1 MQKIFQRTINY
12 LLDQYAAVLVL
23 LALVSVTTY
32 VVLITDIREQEGNA
46 LLVKMSTEQGQLI
59 EEINLSLSH
68 KTYLTDTTEVRK
80 IDSKIIS
87 NIIQL
92 EESHAALR
100 EGVRFIR
107 EGQRLIH
114 VPGQL
119 SPELRLLYFDGAKPL
134 DSSMRDYLSIA
145 RKLQRIPAGEITLA
159 NTDLNRLF
167 FEITPIIREEINR
180 GSLLQQ
186 RHSEFMLNGT
196 INKQHITFA
205 ITLASL
211 ITVGFLLLH
220 PLVSSLQEKA
230 LIMKQEADNIINTT
244 HSLIVGLNGDGEVVL
259 FNQHA
264 QEDTGWPEEDMK
276 GSDFFTRCIPE
287 DEQPQLRALFN
298 NMMSGVVKFGEE
310 IETKMRISTGE
321 LIDVV
326 WNSTVLKSSVSKLP
340 VMFLATGLDIT
351 ARKDAERKAQQANTE
366 LAELGLRLQSE
377 INLAA
382 VLQRSILPSPHIN
395 LPGLQGQANLLT
407 SSEVGGDYYDYYT
420 IGGFHNILLIGD
432 VSGHG
437 VAAGT
442 LVSAA
447 KAGIYPLMVNEITS
461 PAEILDSLNKTIRA
475 TAQQSLLMTMACLSL
490 DARTGKLI
498 FANAGHVLPYVL
510 RYQTREWVMLEAS
523 GLPLGKSMDTDYRA
537 FATELTLNVGDKL
550 FLYTDGLVEEESPS
564 GEAFGYDRLEAVLN
578 ANTSDDP
585 EALRIKLMDALRIHC
600 RGTAYTDDVTIT
612 IVVHSDRVIQAN
624 PSNNDV
630 SDIIRISESF
640 YRQGEHP
647 IPRISKEYVVFL
659 AEHGYADL
667 LTRFSQ
673 DGICRILPRYDDV
686 CKKLGW
692 EHLLNQHHE
701 SADDDLFTLMPGI
714 GEHRQFQLTHTED
727 KLFIMEEINA
737 WLQEQGRIDTDQLEA
752 LMVILDEMTE
762 NSLYAA
768 PRDGKG
774 VAYYSKGESRELSEH
789 EEVRIDIALTQDFLG
804 LMITDNWGTLTP
816 GVFLK
821 NIARS
826 MEEGVEAGI
835 GGVGLYMMWR
845 MADYLQIR
853 VHPQKRTQV
862 TTLWD
867 LHRNVDMSVDSGVQ
881 FLYHSEHEAA

>member
-1 MQKIFQRTINY
+1 MQKIFQRIVNY
-12 LLDQYAAVLVL
+12 LLDQYAVVLVL
-23 LALVSVTTY
+23 LALVSIATY
-32 VVLITDIREQEGNA
+32 LVLITDIREQEGNA
-46 LLVKMSTEQGQLI
+46 LLVKISSEQGQLI
-59 EEINLSLSH
+59 EEINLSLTH
-68 KTYLTDTTEVRK
+68 KTYLTDPNEIRK
-80 IDSKIIS
+80 IDSKIVS

-92 EESHAALR
+92 DESHAVLR
-100 EGVRFIR
+100 DGVRFIR
-107 EGQRLIH
+107 DSQRLIH

-119 SPELRLLYFDGAKPL
+119 LPELRLLYFDGANPL
-134 DSSMRDYLSIA
+134 DSLMRDYLSLA
-145 RKLQRIPAGEITLA
+145 RKLQRIPAGEINLA

-167 FEITPIIREEINR
+167 FAFTPLLLDEINR
-180 GSLLQQ
+180 ASLIQQ
-186 RHSEFMLNGT
+186 RHSEFMLTGT
-196 INKQHITFA
+196 INKQHITFV
-205 ITLASL
+205 ISLASL
-211 ITVGFLLLH
+211 IMVGFLLLH

-230 LIMKQEADNIINTT
+230 LIMKQEADNVINTT
-244 HSLIVGLNGDGEVVL
+244 HSLIVGLNADGEVVL

-264 QEDTGWPEEDMK
+264 QEDTGWHEEDIK
-276 GSDFFTRCIPE
+276 GSNFFNRCIPE
-287 DEQPQLRALFN
+287 DDQHALRTLFN

-340 VMFLATGLDIT
+340 IMFLATGLDIT
-351 ARKDAERKAQQANTE
+351 ARKDAERKAQQANAE
-366 LAELGLRLQSE
+366 LAELGMRLQSE

-382 VLQRSILPSPHIN
+382 ALQRSILPSPQIN
-395 LPGLQGQANLLT
+395 LPGMQGQANLLT
-407 SSEVGGDYYDYYT
+407 SSEVGGDYYDYYN

-447 KAGIYPLMVNEITS
+447 KAGVYPLIVNEITS
-461 PAEILDSLNKTIRA
+461 PAEILGSLNKTIRA

-490 DARTGKLI
+490 DARTGKLV

-510 RYQTREWVMLEAS
+510 RYQTQEWVMLEAS
-523 GLPLGKSMDTDYRA
+523 GLPLGKSIDTDYREHA
-537 FATELTLNVGDKL
+537 MELTLNVGDKL
-550 FLYTDGLVEEESPS
+550 FLYTDGLIEQESPT

-578 ANTSDDP
+578 ANTSADP
-585 EALRIKLMDALRIHC
+585 ETLRSKLMDALRLHC
-600 RGTAYTDDVTIT
+600 RGTVYTDDVTIAV
-612 IVVHSDRVIQAN
+612 VVHSDRVIQAS
-624 PSNNDV
+624 PTSNEV
-630 SDIIRISESF
+630 SDIIRISENF

-647 IPRISKEYVVFL
+647 IPRVSKEYVVFL
-659 AEHGYADL
+659 ADQGYADL

-701 SADDDLFTLMPGI
+701 SPDDDLFTLIPGTA
-714 GEHRQFQLTHTED
+714 EHRQFQLTHTED
-727 KLFIMEEINA
+727 KLFIMEEIQS
-737 WLQEQGRIDTDQLEA
+737 WLMDQGRIDRDQLEA

-774 VAYYSKGESRELSEH
+774 VAYYTKGESRKLSEH

-816 GVFLK
+816 GIFLK

-826 MEEGVEAGI
+826 MEEGVEAGV

-845 MADYLQIR
+845 LADYLQIR

-867 LHRNVDMSVDSGVQ
+867 LHRPVDMNVDSGVQ